1 MKFDPSVSKLLSLDY
16 ADSNETKLSILFSIM
31 SRQRGIL
38 VTGAHRSG
46 STWVGRMLA
55 HSHEVQYIHEPF
67 NLKCRRGICRA
78 NFEQWYSY
86 VDNSV
91 DDYRKIHESLSD
103 TLSFRYAFASEFR
116 DLTSARDA
124 MRAVRDAFEMSR
136 GRFFHL
142 RPLMKDP
149 LALFSSEWL
158 SSSFDMDV
166 VILIRHPAAFASS
179 LKVKGWSFPF
189 SHLLKQTA
197 LVDRY
202 LSDFR
207 EELKEYSINEK
218 DIISQSILLWKIT
231 HHVIASYQ
239 DAYPDWLYLRHED
252 LSRSPSNGFA
262 QVYEYLGLEFSPA
275 IQSRVKSSSARKNP
289 TETSRNIHNVNRD
302 SISNIWNWKNRLSQ
316 EEIQR
321 IYEGV
326 GDLGKRFYG
335 DEDWDLPALAA

>member
-1 MKFDPSVSKLLSLDY
+1 MFDSFGLKLLSIDY
-16 ADSNETKLSILFSIM
+16 ADSIKTERSILFSIM

-78 NFEQWYSY
+78 NFERWYSY
-86 VDNSV
+86 VDRNV
-91 DDYRKIHESLSD
+91 DDYHNIHSSLSD

-116 DLTSARDA
+116 DLSSARDL
-124 MRAVRDAFEMSR
+124 MRAIRDALEMGR

-189 SHLLKQTA
+189 SHLLNQKK
-197 LVDRY
+197 LMDRY
-202 LSDFR
+202 LNGFR
-207 EELKEYSINEK
+207 EELRDYSNHEK
-218 DIISQSILLWKIT
+218 DIVSQSILLWKIT
-231 HHVIASYQ
+231 HHVISKYQ
-239 DAYPDWLYLRHED
+239 EVYPHWLYLRHED
-252 LSRSPSNGFA
+252 LSRNPSNGFS
-262 QVYEYLGLEFSPA
+262 QLYEHLGLEFSPD
-275 IQSRVKSSSARKNP
+275 IQARVEASSGRKNP
-289 TETSRNIHNVNRD
+289 TETSQNIHNVNRD
-302 SISNIWNWKNRLSQ
+302 SVANIWNWKNRLSQ
-316 EEIQR
+316 QEIQR

-326 GDLGKRFYG
+326 GELGKSFYG
-335 DEDWDLPALAA
+335 DEDWKLS